1 MTIHTLPLAA
11 PGGSLCETGHSDT
24 VMVEGTALALVALL
38 LHAQTAQ
45 V

>member
-24 VMVEGTALALVALL
+24 GTVEGTALALVALL